1 MVGASAP
8 DDPGSNSAPILGPA
22 MPPEIYVG
30 PSLPNDDDFDP
41 PPEPSSRSIGPALP
55 PHLMHLNVGYILF
68 NFLFFQDNSEEEE
81 EEEESEQEVELYGPA
96 IPPPDG
102 GNQEEEDDNDNDDD
116 QEVDVCFYLLSNKL
130 F

>member
-81 EEEESEQEVELYGPA
+81 EEESEQEVELYGPA